1 MPSTLTSL
9 TGGIGSLVTGLSGN
23 KPKRSDWTTAKT
35 ASLARVN
42 DIRHRETAIRR
53 SCSNPRS
60 LHKSRSRSLTPAS
73 TSLRR
78 SSSMEVKPS
87 SNYGYGVSPGFPY
100 ATEAAIPHS
109 QSAYLGVMR
118 TNYQNDWQRQQ
129 NQSIHQHP
137 VYQHHHHQ
145 QHQQQVPHQ
154 RRQQQVFQN
163 NFNSFM
169 NTPLSHGANV
179 HSPSTS
185 AFEQSMQ
192 RHKRDPSFTFRS
204 TSEGGE
210 EQSRLSHFA
219 NISKNSESLH
229 NNLDKAPKLSDRLE
243 RRIAQIESMKR
254 QARAKRESTKG
265 GRVDSNRHKNFSNQS
280 TKDGREDSICWNNF
294 DDVSATDELSMKS
307 SNITVSAHT
316 VKTAPSI
323 EDSIQTAPAKLE
335 ATRRSSG
342 TRRDWLS
349 SIRSDAAT
357 SIKSPNSSAPS
368 SILSSPSSS
377 CESSFSKPV
386 SAAHSLVTREKAV
399 EYYNKAEASK
409 SSVSKT
415 SSSSRSEIS
424 NTSTAKSQTRIPQRD
439 GNRGVE
445 KVNLAS
451 SESIATSAS
460 GTAKTKRRISLEKQA
475 SLVSDKKVSFTD
487 KPDYILDS
495 KDDEWRQNFAK
506 ASDRSFSE
514 DLSKLSVSTIR
525 LNYDNDDGSTKQCC
539 GISTASAAVSK
550 DGSLLQ
556 SNASA
561 ASIDS
566 LNSLFGICNEET
578 AVSKHIKD
586 LPSSK
591 ADSDTEPTVNTSI
604 ASLGNDDRTL
614 DSFLT
619 QTRKQG
625 AEGYKEIKVVSIHN
639 QSEHL
644 TSPSR
649 TRHPLPQ
656 RKYSRSKSTKS
667 GANSHTPHSYSKVT
681 VQRRSS
687 IPADALRSTLS
698 SRKNDRNAECPS
710 PNQVPGKLV
719 FVSLMCTIGRSIHV
733 LSLTQSSLSCFDFQE
748 HSITIPKGL
757 HPRFSLTGHPP
768 PPPKRRTNKGLV
780 RYKSNG
786 CIPPPPP
793 PPRNQSFTRR
803 STS

>member
-1 MPSTLTSL
+1 
-9 TGGIGSLVTGLSGN
+9 
-23 KPKRSDWTTAKT
+23 
-35 ASLARVN
+35 
-42 DIRHRETAIRR
+42 
-53 SCSNPRS
+53 
-60 LHKSRSRSLTPAS
+60 
-73 TSLRR
+73 
-78 SSSMEVKPS
+78 
-87 SNYGYGVSPGFPY
+87 
-100 ATEAAIPHS
+100 
-109 QSAYLGVMR
+109 
-118 TNYQNDWQRQQ
+118 
-129 NQSIHQHP
+129 
-137 VYQHHHHQ
+137 
-145 QHQQQVPHQ
+145 
-154 RRQQQVFQN
+154 
-163 NFNSFM
+163 
-169 NTPLSHGANV
+169 
-179 HSPSTS
+179 
-185 AFEQSMQ
+185 
-192 RHKRDPSFTFRS
+192 
-204 TSEGGE
+204 
-210 EQSRLSHFA
+210 
-219 NISKNSESLH
+219 
-229 NNLDKAPKLSDRLE
+229 
-243 RRIAQIESMKR
+243 MKR

-316 VKTAPSI
+316 
-323 EDSIQTAPAKLE
+323 
-335 ATRRSSG
+335 
-342 TRRDWLS
+342 
-349 SIRSDAAT
+349 
-357 SIKSPNSSAPS
+357 
-368 SILSSPSSS
+368 
-377 CESSFSKPV
+377 
-386 SAAHSLVTREKAV
+386 
-399 EYYNKAEASK
+399 
-409 SSVSKT
+409 
-415 SSSSRSEIS
+415 
-424 NTSTAKSQTRIPQRD
+424 RD

-710 PNQVPGKLV
+710 PNQVPG
-719 FVSLMCTIGRSIHV
+719 
-733 LSLTQSSLSCFDFQE
+733 
-748 HSITIPKGL
+748 
-757 HPRFSLTGHPP
+757 HPP